1 MFKRIKPMT
10 HLRPFHMSFQKDIS
24 YVRYQAQSAL
34 MGMIEDRGYLPTFKE
49 AKAILAWADRR
60 GK

>member
-1 MFKRIKPMT
+1 MT